1 MPMPTASLTLSTV
14 SGDAIEPYLDDLA
27 RLRIAVFRDWPY
39 LYDGDFS
46 YEFEYLQTYLRSPVS
61 IVVLVRD
68 GDQVVGAATGLPL
81 VHRSPGFIEPLS
93 ETSLQ
98 PEEMFH
104 FGESVL
110 LPQYRGRGIGHRF
123 FDLRE
128 AHARALGGY
137 AWTAFCAVERAED
150 DPRRPP
156 FQRTNEVFW
165 HKRGYR
171 PRAGLTTGLK
181 WREPGFGEVPHALN
195 FWLRPLER
203 L

>member
-1 MPMPTASLTLSTV
+1 MPTPTASLSLSTV
-14 SGDAIEPYLDDLA
+14 SGDAIEPWLDDLA

-61 IVVLVRD
+61 IVVLARD
-68 GDQVVGAATGLPL
+68 GERVVGAATGLPL
-81 VHRSPGFIEPLS
+81 VHESPDFVAPLAQ
-93 ETSLQ
+93 TSLA
-98 PEEMFH
+98 PEEVFY

-137 AWTAFCAVERAED
+137 AWTAFCTVQRAPD

-156 FQRTNEVFW
+156 FQRTNEAFW

-171 PRAGLTTGLK
+171 PRAGLTTRMG
-181 WREPGFGEVPHALN
+181 WREPELGEVPHVLD
-195 FWLRPLER
+195 FWVRPLER

>member
-1 MPMPTASLTLSTV
+1 MPTASAPLTLSTV

-27 RLRIAVFRDWPY
+27 RLRISVFREWPT
-39 LYDGDFS
+39 LYDGDFG

-61 IVVLVRD
+61 IVVLARS

-81 VHRSPGFIEPLS
+81 VHGVPSFVRPFGA
-93 ETSLQ
+93 TSVN
-98 PEEMFH
+98 PEEVFH

-110 LPQYRGRGIGHRF
+110 LPAYRGRGIGHRF

-137 AWTAFCAVERAED
+137 AWTAFCVVERPQD

-156 FQRTNEVFW
+156 FQRSNEAFW
-165 HKRGYR
+165 NKRGYR
-171 PRAGLTTGLK
+171 PRPGLRTSLR
-181 WREPGFGEVPHALN
+181 WRESGGEEVPHDLG
-195 FWLRPLER
+195 FWMRPLER